1 MSKRFFILEKQ
12 TVVLTLKEAQARLPD
27 LIHNMSPGDE
37 VSITEQ
43 NRTVAKLI
51 ISAVEAP
58 RPLAGRGRG
67 TLIVLA
73 EDDEHLEDFQE
84 YLP

>member
-1 MSKRFFILEKQ
+1 
-12 TVVLTLKEAQARLPD
+12 
-27 LIHNMSPGDE
+27 MSPGDE

>member
-1 MSKRFFILEKQ
+1 M
-12 TVVLTLKEAQARLPD
+12 VLTLKEAQTQLPD

-37 VSITEQ
+37 ISITDQ

-51 ISAVEAP
+51 ISEVESP
-58 RPLAGRGRG
+58 RPIAGRGRG

-73 EDDEHLEDFQE
+73 EDEEHLEDFRE
-84 YLP
+84 YIP